1 MPFMEVQMIRI
12 SSIPLLFILLAT
24 LLAGCRSAPPPPTEA
39 TKSELTLPITSPA
52 FGEGEII
59 PQQFTCDG
67 SDLSPQL
74 DWTSVPQGSQSLA
87 LIVDDPDAPI
97 GTWVHWVLFDLPPDL
112 VSLPE
117 GASGTGTQ
125 GTNSFKKLTYG
136 GPCPPKGSPH
146 RYYFKLY
153 ALDTLMNLE
162 EGASKAELENAM
174 QGHILAQGQLMG
186 KYGR

>member
-1 MPFMEVQMIRI
+1 MIRS
-12 SSIPLLFILLAT
+12 SSISLLFILFAA
-24 LLAGCRSAPPPPTEA
+24 LLAGCRSAASTPTETA
-39 TKSELTLPITSPA
+39 KSEITLIVTSPA
-52 FGEGEII
+52 FSEGETV
-59 PQQFTCDG
+59 PAKYTCDG

-74 DWTSVPQGSQSLA
+74 DWTSVPQGTQSLA
-87 LIVDDPDAPI
+87 LIADDPDAPV

-117 GASGTGTQ
+117 GSSGTGTQ

-153 ALDTLMNLE
+153 ALDTLLDLE
-162 EGASKAELENAM
+162 EGASKAEVEKAM

>member
-1 MPFMEVQMIRI
+1 MIRS
-12 SSIPLLFILLAT
+12 SSIPLLFILFAAG
-24 LLAGCRSAPPPPTEA
+24 LAGCRSASPTPTE
-39 TKSELTLPITSPA
+39 TEKSELTLKVTSPT
-52 FGEGEII
+52 FGEGETI
-59 PQQFTCDG
+59 PAKYTCDER
-67 SDLSPQL
+67 DLSPQL
-74 DWTSVPQGSQSLA
+74 DWNSVPQGTQSLA
-87 LIVDDPDAPI
+87 LIVDDPDAPV

-136 GPCPPKGSPH
+136 GPCPPTGSPH

-153 ALDTLMNLE
+153 ALDTLLNLE
-162 EGASKAELENAM
+162 EGASKAELEKAM